1 MPLLALYFLGP
12 PRIEYAGQLI
22 EPDTRKATA
31 LLAYLALTGERQSRD
46 ALSALLWPEYDEQRG
61 RAALRRTLSTLKSIT
76 GAALWHTNRDIIGL
90 EPGQFICDV
99 HQFRHYL
106 KEQKWDAAASLYRDD
121 FLTGF
126 SLRDSIPFDDWQLL
140 QAQTLKREL
149 EHCLETLV
157 QQLTQHQ
164 QGEAAL
170 SYAHR
175 WLQLDPL
182 REEAHR
188 HLMQIYAQQ
197 GRREAALRQ
206 YQTCVT
212 ILNEELG
219 VSPLAET
226 TALAQTIESNLFV
239 TTSPPPA
246 PVLVLIPPAI
256 PLVGRAGAL
265 ATLQQALTQVGPDG
279 YFLAISGE
287 AGIGKTRLVETFLS
301 ATTNPII
308 TITCHEGEKHLAYA
322 PFVQA
327 LQVALAWPTAEN
339 ILASCH
345 PTVLAEAARLLPELG
360 ARFPHL
366 PAVPSDGPGAQ
377 VRFFTG
383 VGQLLT
389 QLMTIPQPGIFFL
402 DDAHWADSASL
413 ELLAYLVRR
422 LEQRPLLILV
432 AWRDEEI
439 QPDHA
444 LVRLL
449 TETRRSGHGDQI
461 QLQRFT
467 PEEVTQLLQN
477 SGLPLTL
484 AERLYAESEGLPY
497 FAAAYLTNLTEQNRT
512 NSIWNLPVSVLDLW
526 HSRLLRVSETG
537 RQLLQTAAAIG
548 RGFGFDL
555 VQTVSG
561 RGEDEAVMGLDELVA
576 RGLLLEQNG
585 PTYDF
590 SHHKLRDLVYETM
603 SLVRRRLLH
612 RRLAERLEQQG
623 KRLAQPFLL
632 AGQIARHYQLAG
644 QNEDAAAYY
653 VQAGDY
659 TRTLFAHR
667 ESLAHYQAALALR
680 HPDAAKL
687 QETCGDLHIRL
698 GQYGAALRAYEQAST
713 QAPLA
718 DLPRLEHKVGQVYLR
733 RGEWELALHR
743 FELAEQGWGNG
754 AAASQLYLDWSY
766 TVYRQGD
773 IAAASR
779 LAQSAQQQATD
790 ALAQAN
796 SYNILGILA
805 RRQGN
810 SQEAHTH
817 FQASREL
824 SQQHNLLD
832 AHIAAL
838 NNLALLAAAAGNY
851 GEGQSLLETAL
862 NLCLTWGDRHWQ
874 AALHN
879 NLADLF
885 HRIGQEEGAMAQL
898 KQSVT
903 IYAELGRDGEMWQPE
918 VWKLTEW

>member
-1 MPLLALYFLGP
+1 MPVLQLYFLGP
-12 PRIEYAGQLI
+12 PRIEYTGQLI

-46 ALSALLWPEYDEQRG
+46 ALSAFLWPEYDEQRG

-90 EPGQFICDV
+90 EPGQFTCDV
-99 HQFRHYL
+99 HQFRQYL
-106 KEQKWDAAASLYRDD
+106 KEQKWDAAAALYRDD
-121 FLTGF
+121 FLAGF
-126 SLRDSIPFDDWQLL
+126 TLRDSIPFDDWQLL

-149 EHCLETLV
+149 EHGLETLV
-157 QQLTQHQ
+157 QQLAQRQ
-164 QGEAAL
+164 QWEAAL
-170 SYAHR
+170 NYAHR

-188 HLMQIYAQQ
+188 HLIKLYAQQ
-197 GRREAALRQ
+197 GRRDAALRQ
-206 YQTCVT
+206 YHECVQ
-212 ILNEELG
+212 ILDEELG

-226 TALAQTIESNLFV
+226 TALAQTIESDQFV
-239 TTSPPPA
+239 TTPPPVV
-246 PVLVLIPPAI
+246 PVPVIVTPAI
-256 PLVGRAGAL
+256 PLVGRASAL
-265 ATLQQALTQVGPDG
+265 ATLQQALTQVEPDG

-287 AGIGKTRLVETFLS
+287 AGVGKTRLVETFLS
-301 ATTNPII
+301 ATTCPVI
-308 TITCHEGEKHLAYA
+308 TVTCHEGEKHLAYA

-327 LQVALAWPTAEN
+327 LQRALTLPEAEKVLATCQPT
-339 ILASCH
+339 ILAE
-345 PTVLAEAARLLPELG
+345 VARLLPELG

-389 QLMTIPQPGIFFL
+389 QLMTVQQPGIFFL

-422 LEQRPLLILV
+422 LEQRPLLVLV
-432 AWRDEEI
+432 AWREEEI
-439 QPDHA
+439 QPDHP

-449 TETRRSGHGDQI
+449 AEMRRTGHGDQV
-461 QLQRFT
+461 QLPRFT
-467 PEEVTQLLQN
+467 PEEVEQLLQN

-484 AERLYAESEGLPY
+484 TERLYAESEGLPY
-497 FAAAYLTNLTEQNRT
+497 FAAAYLTNLAEQGRT
-512 NSIWNLPVSVLDLW
+512 GIVWTLPASVLDLW
-526 HSRLLRVSETG
+526 QGRLLQVSETG

-561 RGEDEAVMGLDELVA
+561 RGEEEAIIGIDELVA

-590 SHHKLRDLVYETM
+590 SHHKLRDWVYETM
-603 SLVRRRLLH
+603 SLMRRRLLH

-623 KRLAQPFLL
+623 KRLAQLSL
-632 AGQIARHYQLAG
+632 SAGQIARHYQLAG
-644 QNEDAAAYY
+644 QNEDAATYY

-659 TRTLFAHR
+659 ARTLFAHR
-667 ESLAHYQAALALR
+667 ESLAHYQAALTLG

-687 QETCGDLHIRL
+687 QENCGDLHIRL
-698 GQYGAALRAYEQAST
+698 GQYGEALRAYEQASA

-718 DLPRLEHKVGQVYLR
+718 HLPHLEHKVGQVYLR
-733 RGEWELALHR
+733 RGDWELALRR
-743 FELAEQGWGNG
+743 FELAEQGWGN

-766 TVYRQGD
+766 TVYRQGNV
-773 IAAASR
+773 AAANQ
-779 LAQSAQQQATD
+779 LAQRAQQRATD
-790 ALAQAN
+790 TIAQAN
-796 SYNILGILA
+796 SHNILGILA

-810 SQEAHTH
+810 TQEAHTH
-817 FQASREL
+817 FQISREL

-838 NNLALLAAAAGNY
+838 NNLALLAAAAGDY
-851 GEGQSLLETAL
+851 THSQQLLESAL

-885 HRIGQEEGAMAQL
+885 HRIGQTDQAMAQL